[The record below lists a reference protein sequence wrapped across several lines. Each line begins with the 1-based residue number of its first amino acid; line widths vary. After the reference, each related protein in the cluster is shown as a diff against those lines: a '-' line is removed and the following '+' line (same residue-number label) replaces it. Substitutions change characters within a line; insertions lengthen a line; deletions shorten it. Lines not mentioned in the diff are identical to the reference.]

1 MTATER
7 RFQEKIRENSYT
19 CGYNSQYRTIDQHNR
34 DTDAYRA
41 TSHDR
46 FSSNNSYN
54 SYDFSKRNSDTFY
67 HNNGFR
73 KNYY

>member
-1 MTATER
+1 MTNAER

-19 CGYNSQYRTIDQHNR
+19 HSYNSGYKTIDQCNR

-41 TSHDR
+41 TSYDR
-46 FSSNNSYN
+46 YSSNNSYN
-54 SYDFSKRNSDTFY
+54 SYDFNKRNSDTFY